1 MTLSWAVTARSG
13 QHLDRQLP
21 QETLSIVTEVMVT
34 HSHSC
39 QRKCSVKECFVLA
52 SEVGMCIF
60 FLLLVPPDALIFQV
74 FILPGFWKYS
84 AIVLFFFLSLLICVI
99 RSSHSPTHIG
109 TLSPPPILFTSP
121 PHPHSPSM
129 LISFTTTKI
138 FILTSL
144 LRHYLP

>member
-60 FLLLVPPDALIFQV
+60 FSSRSSRCFDISSFYSPRLLEIFSDC
-74 FILPGFWKYS
+74 FI
-84 AIVLFFFLSLLICVI
+84 FFSLSLDLCNQVI
-99 RSSHSPTHIG
+99 SFSHPHRDFIT
-109 TLSPPPILFTSP
+109 PPHSFYLTSP
-121 PHPHSPSM
+121 PTFS
-129 LISFTTTKI
+129 KYAN
-138 FILTSL
+138 IL
-144 LRHYLP
+144 HNN

>member
-60 FLLLVPPDALIFQV
+60 FSSRSSRCFDISSFYSPRLLEIFSDC
-74 FILPGFWKYS
+74 FI
-84 AIVLFFFLSLLICVI
+84 FFLSLLICVI

-109 TLSPPPILFTSP
+109 TLSPRPILFTSP